1 MSNTWYGVIL
11 LIVGVYSYFSGEL
24 VTFIMLSLILIS
36 LNNINHTLKKRQSG
50 REG

>member
-1 MSNTWYGVIL
+1 MSNRWYGFIL

-36 LNNINHTLKKRQSG
+36 LNNINHTLKKRPSG

>member
-1 MSNTWYGVIL
+1 MSNGWYGFIL
-11 LIVGVYSYFSGEL
+11 LIIGVYSYFSGEL